1 MARVAKPKPKLG
13 RTYFREWRE
22 FNNLSQEAA
31 ADRLEIS
38 RTMLSKIE
46 NGKQQY
52 NQSLLELAAKAY
64 GTDPASILMRNPLAK
79 DGPWSIENKL
89 KGLPTA
95 ELDMIEGAIDGV
107 IARLKKAG

>member
-1 MARVAKPKPKLG
+1 MVRVAKPKAKLG

-22 FNNLSQEAA
+22 FCNLSQEAA
-31 ADRLEIS
+31 ADRLDIS

-52 NQSLLELAAKAY
+52 NQTLLELAAKAY

-79 DGPWSIENKL
+79 DAPWSIGNKL
-89 KGLPTA
+89 RGVPQ
-95 ELDMIEGAIDGV
+95 ERLDMIEGVID
-107 IARLKKAG
+107 AMLKAG

>member
-1 MARVAKPKPKLG
+1 MVRVAKPKAKLG
-13 RTYFREWRE
+13 RTYFKEWRE

-52 NQSLLELAAKAY
+52 NQTLLEIAAKAY
-64 GTDPASILMRNPLAK
+64 GTDPASILMRNPLANEA
-79 DGPWSIENKL
+79 PWSIENKL
-89 KGLPTA
+89 KGLPPA
-95 ELDMIEGAIDGV
+95 ELEVIEGAIDGV
-107 IARLKKAG
+107 IARLHKAR